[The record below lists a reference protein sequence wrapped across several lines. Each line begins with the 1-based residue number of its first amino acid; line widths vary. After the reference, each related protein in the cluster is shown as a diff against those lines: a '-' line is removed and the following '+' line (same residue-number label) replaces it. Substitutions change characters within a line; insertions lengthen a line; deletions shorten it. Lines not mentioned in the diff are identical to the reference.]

1 MKIAIRAGHNF
12 SVPGVF
18 AFIDETYENRRV
30 KDEVI
35 KYLEAL
41 NYEVLDVTSSDC
53 YNTVESDLAYGVNS
67 ANEWRAD
74 IFISIH
80 FNNQVDF
87 YNGEIGCEVWVYD
100 VFKEAE
106 SVVNSLGNLGFK
118 NRGLKIRQDVYE
130 LKYTKM
136 KAMIINICFVEAI
149 LDVDLYNS
157 LGASIVGKT
166 IAEGICREEEF
177 VKKDFK
183 EEKNKWVE
191 IIENKFNLELTG
203 ILNNEILSA
212 CPKLEYKEEGDFVK
226 ILQEILSF
234 KGFYIK
240 NIDGI
245 LGEETKKAVIKFQ
258 TIHELKPDGVVGYNT
273 WKYLLK

>member
-12 SVPGVF
+12 SVPGAF
-18 AFIDETYENRRV
+18 GFIDETCENRRV

-41 NYEVLDVTSSDC
+41 DYEILDVTSSDY

-67 ANEWRAD
+67 ANEWNAEL
-74 IFISIH
+74 FISIH
-80 FNNQVDF
+80 FNNEVKF
-87 YNGEIGCEVWVYD
+87 YNGEIGCEVWVYN

-106 SVVNSLGNLGFK
+106 NVVNSLGNLGFK
-118 NRGLKIRQDVYE
+118 NRGLKIRQNLYE
-130 LKYTKM
+130 LKHTKM

-157 LGASIVGKT
+157 LGANVIGKT
-166 IAEGICREEEF
+166 IAEGIYGEEEF
-177 VKKDFK
+177 TKNKCK
-183 EEKNKWVE
+183 EEKNQWVE
-191 IIENKFNLELTG
+191 MIQNKINLEVTG
-203 ILNNEILSA
+203 ILNNETLSA

-226 ILQEILSF
+226 IVQEILSF
-234 KGFYIK
+234 KGFNIK
-240 NIDGI
+240 KIDGI
-245 LGEETKKAVIKFQ
+245 LGEETKKAIIKFQ